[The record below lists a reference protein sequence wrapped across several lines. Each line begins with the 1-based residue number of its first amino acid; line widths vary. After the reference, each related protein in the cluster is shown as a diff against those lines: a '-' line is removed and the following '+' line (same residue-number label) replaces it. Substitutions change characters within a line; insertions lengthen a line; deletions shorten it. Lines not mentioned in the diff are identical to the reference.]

1 MEGEV
6 TLQEE
11 ISSEQSDT
19 SDSDTASSAKVNY
32 NEKDT
37 SNVQFELK
45 KIVSLEGKP
54 LKVGL

>member
-19 SDSDTASSAKVNY
+19 SDSDTASRAKVNY

-37 SNVQFELK
+37 SSMQFELK